1 MRVYVHSLIL
11 LNIFMTKMRELCN
24 YIIKQQSIQE
34 FLRKDFSF
42 LFADI
47 KGVSKEKEADFLR
60 ICCTFAALNRYSI
73 MSSMKKIPSP
83 LVSLFP
89 IAFLVGMLFATI
101 RTFGSD
107 ALSGGSQVSLLTTTA
122 VCIFIGMAFYRIPW
136 KDYELAITNNIAG
149 VATAII
155 ILLIIG
161 ALSGSWMISGVVPT
175 LIYYGMQ
182 IIHPDFFLAS
192 TCIICALVSVMTGSS
207 WTTIATIGI
216 ALLGIG
222 KAQGFEEGWIA
233 GAIISGAYFG
243 DKISPLSDTTV
254 LASSVTDT
262 PLFTHIRYMMIT
274 TVPSL
279 IITIIIFTVMGF
291 SFKTNDTQQIA
302 EFAAALNAKFTITPW
317 LLIVPVVTG
326 ILIARR
332 VPSVITLFLSTMLAG
347 IFALIFQPDLLC
359 EIAGDGNIFKGV
371 MMTFYGSTSLHTDS
385 SMLTDLVATRGMAG
399 MMNTIWLILC
409 AMCFGGAMTASGM
422 LGSITSVFVRFMKN
436 RVSVVASTVCSGLFL
451 NLATADQY
459 ISIILT
465 GNMFSNIYE
474 KKGYESRL
482 LSRTTEDSVTVT
494 SVLIPWNTCGMTQ
507 ATILSVPTL
516 TYLPYCFFN
525 LISPLMSI
533 FIAAIGYKI
542 FKKPVNNPS

>member
-1 MRVYVHSLIL
+1 
-11 LNIFMTKMRELCN
+11 
-24 YIIKQQSIQE
+24 
-34 FLRKDFSF
+34 
-42 LFADI
+42 
-47 KGVSKEKEADFLR
+47 
-60 ICCTFAALNRYSI
+60 
-73 MSSMKKIPSP
+73 MSTTKKIPSP
-83 LVSLFP
+83 LVSFLP
-89 IAFLVGMLFATI
+89 IVLLIGMLFATI

-107 ALSGGSQVSLLTTTA
+107 ALSGGSQISLLTTTA
-122 VCIFIGMAFYRIPW
+122 VCVFIGVAFYLIPW
-136 KDYELAITNNIAG
+136 RDYEIAITNNVAG
-149 VATAII
+149 VTSAII

-161 ALSGSWMISGVVPT
+161 ALSGAWMISGVVPT

-182 IIHPDFFLAS
+182 IIHPDFFLTS
-192 TCIICALVSVMTGSS
+192 TCVICALVSIMTGSS

-222 KAQGFEEGWIA
+222 KTQGFEEGWIA

-243 DKISPLSDTTV
+243 DKVSPLSDTTV
-254 LASSVTDT
+254 LAASVTDT
-262 PLFTHIRYMMIT
+262 PLFRHIRYMMIT
-274 TVPSL
+274 TIPSL
-279 IITIIIFTVMGF
+279 VITLVIFTVMGF
-291 SFKTNDTQQIA
+291 ACETSDTEQIA
-302 EFAAALNAKFTITPW
+302 EFTASLNARFHITPW

-326 ILIARR
+326 ILIARK
-332 VPSVITLFLSTMLAG
+332 VPSIITLFLSTLLAAT
-347 IFALIFQPDLLC
+347 FAIIFQPELLHEISGNNDLF
-359 EIAGDGNIFKGV
+359 EGT
-371 MMTFYGSTSLHTDS
+371 MMSLYDSTSLQSDS
-385 SMLTDLVATRGMAG
+385 AMLTELIATRGMAG
-399 MMNTIWLILC
+399 MMNTIWLIIC

-436 RVSVVASTVCSGLFL
+436 TVSVVASTVGSGIFL

-482 LSRTTEDSVTVT
+482 LSRTTEDAVTVT
-494 SVLIPWNTCGMTQ
+494 SALIPWNTCGMTQ

-533 FIAAIGYKI
+533 LVAAIGYKI
-542 FKKPVNNPS
+542 VKRK

>member
-1 MRVYVHSLIL
+1 M
-11 LNIFMTKMRELCN
+11 KPE
-24 YIIKQQSIQE
+24 
-34 FLRKDFSF
+34 
-42 LFADI
+42 
-47 KGVSKEKEADFLR
+47 
-60 ICCTFAALNRYSI
+60 
-73 MSSMKKIPSP
+73 KKIPSP
-83 LVSLFP
+83 FVSLLP
-89 IAFLVGMLFATI
+89 ILFLIGILFATI
-101 RTFGSD
+101 HTFGSD

-122 VCIFIGMAFYRIPW
+122 ICIFIGMAFYHIPW
-136 KDYELAITNNIAG
+136 EDYEQAITNNIAG
-149 VATAII
+149 VSTAII
-155 ILLIIG
+155 VLLIIG
-161 ALSGSWMISGVVPT
+161 ALSGAWMISGVVPT
-175 LIYYGMQ
+175 LIYYGIQ

-243 DKISPLSDTTV
+243 DKISPLSDTTI

-262 PLFTHIRYMMIT
+262 PLFSHIRYMMIT

-279 IITIIIFTVMGF
+279 LIALAIFTVMGLVC
-291 SFKTNDTQQIA
+291 DTSGTEQIA
-302 EFAAALNAKFTITPW
+302 EFTTALSAKFNITPW
-317 LLIVPVVTG
+317 LLVVPIVTG

-332 VPSVITLFLSTMLAG
+332 VPAIITLFLSTLLAG
-347 IFALIFQPDLLC
+347 IFALVFQPGLLL
-359 EIAGDGNIFKGV
+359 EISGEEKIFKGI
-371 MMTFYGSTSLHTDS
+371 MTTFYAHTNLQTGND
-385 SMLTDLVATRGMAG
+385 MLTELVATRGMAG
-399 MMNTIWLILC
+399 MMDTIWLILC
-409 AMCFGGAMTASGM
+409 AMCFGGAMTAGGM
-422 LGSITSVFVRFMKN
+422 LGSITSFFVRFMK
-436 RVSVVASTVCSGLFL
+436 STTSMVASTVGSGLFL

-465 GNMFSNIYE
+465 GKMFSDTYREN
-474 KKGYESRL
+474 GYESRL
-482 LSRTTEDSVTVT
+482 LSRTTEDAVTVT
-494 SVLIPWNTCGMTQ
+494 SPLIPWNTCGMTQ

-542 FKKPVNNPS
+542 VRKR